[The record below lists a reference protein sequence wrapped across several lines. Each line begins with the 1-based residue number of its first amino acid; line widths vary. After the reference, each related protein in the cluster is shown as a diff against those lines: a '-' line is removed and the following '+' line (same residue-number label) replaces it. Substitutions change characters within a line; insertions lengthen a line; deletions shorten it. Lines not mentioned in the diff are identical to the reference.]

1 MEKHHVGILNTRG
14 DSRGCP
20 PPMGTLFVLDPKSWH
35 EEGIDGNKRINKGM
49 SKGDVS
55 CLMLTVSG

>member
-1 MEKHHVGILNTRG
+1 MGILNTRG
-14 DSRGCP
+14 DSREC
-20 PPMGTLFVLDPKSWH
+20 PPMGTLFVLDPKSWR